1 MRGRA
6 LVCLSM
12 AAQSRAFL
20 IASPAADPRGALRGA
35 CRSRKARTPAAPPLM
50 AYDVKYSPNRWRDE
64 GDIVPGFGGIWPG
77 DPDAETHH
85 VRPVHEKLTTA
96 LSRLSCRRDA

>member
-1 MRGRA
+1 
-6 LVCLSM
+6 M
-12 AAQSRAFL
+12 AAQPRAFL
-20 IASPAADPRGALRGA
+20 IAPPAATKGPLSDACRSPAA
-35 CRSRKARTPAAPPLM
+35 ARTSAAPLLM

-85 VRPVHEKLTTA
+85 VR
-96 LSRLSCRRDA
+96 RDPQHSKNRSLAAPMYMRVVQQQ